1 MNPYREPPAH
11 LESDH
16 VVFLP
21 RAYQGR
27 HDLRYLLGHVLVL
40 PLAFAVPQLFR
51 ALVHGGGDWTLL
63 GWVPVLLLL
72 PVVLTRV
79 RLRGSILIGA
89 RSIRRVGFL
98 RERVTTWDQLA
109 EVPEAPRSGSPS
121 KGAQAALEELERA
134 QLFVRDRS
142 GMLGWTLDAARE
154 GRFAEIAQRVHAEGR
169 APRRWRWY
177 VPEAA
182 AVLAMVLL
190 ASIEPVLD
198 IQQDAAWAQ
207 RRAEVDACMA
217 SISGTDPT
225 HEALR
230 VLCLQPR
237 DTP

>member
-21 RAYQGR
+21 PTYQGR
-27 HDLRYLLGHVLVL
+27 DDLRYLLGYILVL
-40 PLAFAVPQLFR
+40 PLGFAVPQLVG
-51 ALVHGGGDWTLL
+51 ALVHRGGDWTLL
-63 GWVPVLLLL
+63 SWVAVLLLL
-72 PVVLTRV
+72 PVVLTRG

-89 RSIRRVGFL
+89 RSIRRLGFL
-98 RERVTTWDQLA
+98 RERVTTWERLA
-109 EVPEAPRSGSPS
+109 EVPEAPQSGSPT
-121 KGAQAALEELERA
+121 GAQAAREELERA
-134 QLFVRDRS
+134 QLFVRDSS

-169 APRRWRWY
+169 SPRRWRWY
-177 VPEAA
+177 VPEVVGLLAFVLLSSLRPMLEMQRAA
-182 AVLAMVLL
+182 A
-190 ASIEPVLD
+190 S
-198 IQQDAAWAQ
+198 AQ
-207 RRAEVDACMA
+207 RSAEVAECME

-225 HEALR
+225 REALR